1 MAKQSASKRGIPK
14 EFSSFF
20 FPLKNSL
27 ICQWTRMVDG
37 LQDGFQIVSSG
48 DIYAYVYQLYPTL
61 SWSLY
66 LTEARAC
73 DFLG

>member
-1 MAKQSASKRGIPK
+1 
-14 EFSSFF
+14 
-20 FPLKNSL
+20 
-27 ICQWTRMVDG
+27 MVDG

-48 DIYAYVYQLYPTL
+48 DIYAYVYQLYPTR